1 MTGNGSRRPNICFI
15 LTDQERHRGWLPDDV
30 DLPARRRLLERG
42 QEFDRHYT
50 HTSPCSPSRATLVTG
65 QYMPAHGIKENTR
78 GPANGRLDIG
88 VDTLG
93 KMLRREGYYTGYK
106 GKWHLSMG
114 PYPDMESY
122 GFGDWEGNDQAFWG
136 QAGSGVEFDEPIAA
150 SAAQW
155 IHNRA
160 DERRWLRQLDYY
172 VKLHEMSDASVGLIL
187 DAIDEAGATEDT
199 VVVFTSDHG
208 DQCGSHAL
216 RSKGPWNYEETMRI
230 PLYVAAPGLTTP
242 GTRSEALTSHVDLT
256 VTVAEMAGVDLSEAD
271 LPGRSLAPPH
281 GQPCGRGPQRDPVRA
296 GLGLVRRPAE
306 HAVRQPGRLR
316 RPLQVLPLLRGG
328 RQQHDVGPAA
338 APPAPHPGRRAS
350 ATRPRWRGGRTAA

>member
-50 HTSPCSPSRATLVTG
+50 HTSPCLPSRATLVTG

-78 GPANGRLDIG
+78 GPANGWLNTG
-88 VDTLG
+88 VETLG
-93 KMLRREGYYTGYK
+93 KMLRRDGYYTGYK

-114 PYPDMESY
+114 PYADMESY

-160 DERRWLRQLDYY
+160 DDRQPWFLMVGLVNPRDIMWFPIDQPWYHEANPEHYGGCATAIPPWAGVARMLCLRS
-172 VKLHEMSDASVGLIL
+172 HSTTPSASVSCPPTSTTTCTPSPMST
-187 DAIDEAGATEDT
+187 AVSCTRCRATT
-199 VVVFTSDHG
+199 VIST
-208 DQCGSHAL
+208 
-216 RSKGPWNYEETMRI
+216 
-230 PLYVAAPGLTTP
+230 
-242 GTRSEALTSHVDLT
+242 ALTS
-256 VTVAEMAGVDLSEAD
+256 AAGYANS
-271 LPGRSLAPPH
+271 
-281 GQPCGRGPQRDPVRA
+281 
-296 GLGLVRRPAE
+296 
-306 HAVRQPGRLR
+306 
-316 RPLQVLPLLRGG
+316 
-328 RQQHDVGPAA
+328 
-338 APPAPHPGRRAS
+338 
-350 ATRPRWRGGRTAA
+350 TTT